1 MQRQSHPIPCLH
13 AVAPTCEGLEWVPG
27 ACEGL
32 FPPALQSGIA
42 ALPLPLWGLIRL
54 PHPSDSVPAPERPGE
69 DYTALSQLQRPF
81 SLWLWGNL
89 RGGASLLT
97 RKVSKSECS
106 SQASAMGGLPRQR
119 CCAFK
124 DRHVMWGQRSP
135 VSCCPPPTPHQAGR
149 FVHLEFS
156 LCVFHIQRQYLQGGM
171 VPSSPSRPRFY
182 KIKEEGES
190 QVEAPRAWGSPLSLC
205 LVSRPVCCLDE
216 QLDPGFTGEGVLSS
230 YHRPA
235 QSQGSVCSFFTTEH
249 FSSVQTPI
257 KTSYIICTGQS
268 QASFME
274 TPP

>member
-89 RGGASLLT
+89 RGGAGLLT

-135 VSCCPPPTPHQAGR
+135 VSCCPPPDP
-149 FVHLEFS
+149 
-156 LCVFHIQRQYLQGGM
+156 
-171 VPSSPSRPRFY
+171 PS
-182 KIKEEGES
+182 G
-190 QVEAPRAWGSPLSLC
+190 W
-205 LVSRPVCCLDE
+205 
-216 QLDPGFTGEGVLSS
+216 
-230 YHRPA
+230 
-235 QSQGSVCSFFTTEH
+235 
-249 FSSVQTPI
+249 PI
-257 KTSYIICTGQS
+257 C
-268 QASFME
+268 
-274 TPP
+274 PP